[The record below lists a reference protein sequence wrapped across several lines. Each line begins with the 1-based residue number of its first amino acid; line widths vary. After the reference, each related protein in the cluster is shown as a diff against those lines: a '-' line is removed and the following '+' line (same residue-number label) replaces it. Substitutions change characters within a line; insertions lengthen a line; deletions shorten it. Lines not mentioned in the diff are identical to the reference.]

1 MAALA
6 WMLPGVGVID
16 PRTFETATSFGT
28 FFYAAGWLAR
38 ASLIDASGLAGA
50 LGVEARLPICR

>member
-16 PRTFETATSFGT
+16 PRTFEIPTSFGT
-28 FFYAAGWLAR
+28 FFYAAGWLCR
-38 ASLIDASGLAGA
+38 AGVIDASGWL
-50 LGVEARLPICR
+50 VRRESKRLPGCR